1 MAKPLKDPNGSYFD
15 VRLRRPFLEDLGR
28 SRLEKGSSTWK
39 KVKVFPDVTAAP
51 LFGGSRPLTAGK
63 GVQQQRTE
71 RYV

>member
-1 MAKPLKDPNGSYFD
+1 
-15 VRLRRPFLEDLGR
+15 LRRPFLEDLGR

-63 GVQQQRTE
+63 GVQQQRT
-71 RYV
+71 